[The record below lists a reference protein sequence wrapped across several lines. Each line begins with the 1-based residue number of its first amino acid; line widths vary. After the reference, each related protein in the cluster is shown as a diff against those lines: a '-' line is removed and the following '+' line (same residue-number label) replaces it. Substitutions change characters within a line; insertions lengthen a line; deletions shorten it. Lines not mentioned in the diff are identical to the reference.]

1 MHTDTRYVGEH
12 DMDMDI
18 LSYVGEHDM
27 VMDILS

>member
-12 DMDMDI
+12 DMVMDI